1 MYYGQEIYLSGGD
14 DPNNREALW
23 DHRYRRNRLIKN
35 LNKLR
40 QIAIS
45 QDQKFITTHSSYIY
59 HDDYQLFYQK
69 RKLLVGLNGQGTGR
83 GIAPY
88 DLTLHGT
95 PYMPGETLIDVISCK
110 NVVAGNGQVVVTMKD
125 GAPVVLYPK
134 SLLAGSQ
141 ICRL

>member
-1 MYYGQEIYLSGGD
+1 VYYGQEMFLSGGR

-23 DHRYRRNRLIKN
+23 DHGYIRNNLIKL

-40 QIAIS
+40 QVAIS
-45 QDQKFITTHSSYIY
+45 KDPKFITTHSSYIY

-69 RKLLVGLNGQGTGR
+69 RKLLVGLNGQGKDR

-95 PYMPGETLIDVISCK
+95 PYTAGETLVDVIACESTI
-110 NVVAGNGQVVVTMKD
+110 AGNGQVVVRMKD

-134 SLLAGSQ
+134 SLLAGSG